1 MMISRTNIGHTG
13 ATSGLA
19 SIIKT
24 VMAVEKRRI
33 PPSLNF
39 DQPNPNIPFSD
50 LGIKV
55 SASFYYIQKPF
66 GCYKLSI
73 TCEN

>member
-1 MMISRTNIGHTG
+1 MMMYRTNIGHTE

-19 SIIKT
+19 SVIKT
-24 VMAVEKRRI
+24 VMALEKLQI
-33 PPSLNF
+33 PPSINF

-55 SASFYYIQKPF
+55 TPYNQQSL
-66 GCYKLSI
+66 LSLLLR
-73 TCEN
+73 NRW